1 MTKTKELWLSFAA
14 GVAVV
19 IAGYTI
25 ESARSYPRLTNDLRE
40 TCAIRS
46 WHPEC
51 EIKK

>member
-1 MTKTKELWLSFAA
+1 MSKTKELWLSFAA

-25 ESARSYPRLTNDLRE
+25 ESARSYPRLTDDLKE
-40 TCAIRS
+40 TCQIRN

-51 EIKK
+51 KN